1 MMEQTALC
9 RAWRGIL
16 ATDLYAFL
24 ERAFRDIDQRLNL
37 IPAPYVEL
45 LTQALSDVALGGS
58 VTARAGAAGS
68 ARWRFLGS
76 PLDGTTG

>member
-9 RAWRGIL
+9 RAWHGIL

-45 LTQALSDVALGGS
+45 LTSIRIFRGRYRAISLSAASRNSTGS
-58 VTARAGAAGS
+58 TRARNTS
-68 ARWRFLGS
+68 I
-76 PLDGTTG
+76 T